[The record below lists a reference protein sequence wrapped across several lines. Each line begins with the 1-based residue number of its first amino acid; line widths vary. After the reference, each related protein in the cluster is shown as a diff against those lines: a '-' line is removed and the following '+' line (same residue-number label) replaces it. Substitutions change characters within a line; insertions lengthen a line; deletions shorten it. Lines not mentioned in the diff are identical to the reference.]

1 MNGREK
7 QIFDLLCEHG
17 DLSIQQLS
25 QLLEVSPSS
34 VRRDLN
40 EMSEHRFI
48 QRTHGGATLSNVVSY
63 NPLPIHKPPVLVAE
77 ARAIAH
83 QALQLIERGD
93 VIGMS
98 GGRICTELALHMRLL
113 EGITVVTN
121 AVNIAAE
128 LVALPGIQVMLTGGN
143 LDPRSF
149 ELIGKAPAMVL
160 EGVRLHKFFV
170 GADGITVEHGLTNH
184 SEAVALVARE
194 FIKHS
199 DQTILLADSSKFTR
213 SNLTKVA
220 DVSEISTMVTSD
232 YTSSAVIQQFETA
245 GIQCQVAKCA
255 RAHREKSHVTP
266 H

>member
-25 QLLEVSPSS
+25 ELLAVSPSS

-63 NPLPIHKPPVLVAE
+63 NPLPIHKPSVLVEE

-93 VIGMS
+93 VVGMS

-121 AVNIAAE
+121 AVNVAAE

-160 EGVRLHKFFV
+160 EGVRMHKYFV
-170 GADGITVEHGLTNH
+170 GTDGITLEHGMTNH
-184 SEAVALVARE
+184 SEAVATVARE

-220 DVSEISTMVTSD
+220 DVSEFSMIVTSD
-232 YTSSAVIQQFETA
+232 CTPRATVKQFELA
-245 GIQCQVAKCA
+245 GVKCLVAKCE
-255 RAHREKSHVTP
+255 RER
-266 H
+266 

>member
-1 MNGREK
+1 MKGREK

-25 QLLEVSPSS
+25 EFLGVSPSS
-34 VRRDLN
+34 VRRDLG

-48 QRTHGGATLSNVVSY
+48 QRTHGGATLSDVVSY
-63 NPLPIHKPPVLVAE
+63 NPLPIHKPPVLAEE

-98 GGRICTELALHMRLL
+98 GGRICTELALHMRML

-121 AVNIAAE
+121 AINVAAE
-128 LVALPGIQVMLTGGN
+128 LVALPGIQVMATGGYI
-143 LDPRSF
+143 DPRSF
-149 ELIGKAPAMVL
+149 ELIGKASATNL
-160 EGVRLHKFFV
+160 EGVRMHKYFV
-170 GADGITVEHGLTNH
+170 GTDGITVEYGLSNH

-194 FIKHS
+194 FVKHS
-199 DQTILLADSSKFTR
+199 DQTMVLADSSKFKR

-220 DVSEISTMVTSD
+220 DVSEISTLITSD
-232 YTSSAVIQQFETA
+232 RTPKNILDQFRTA
-245 GIQCQVAKCA
+245 GVKCVVAKCA
-255 RAHREKSHVTP
+255 RCGKE
-266 H
+266 

>member
-1 MNGREK
+1 VNGREK
-7 QIFDLLCEHG
+7 QIFDFLCEHG

-25 QLLEVSPSS
+25 ELLNVSPSS

-48 QRTHGGATLSNVVSY
+48 QRTHGGATLANVVSY
-63 NPLPIHKPPVLVAE
+63 NPLPIHKPLVVVDE
-77 ARAIAH
+77 ARAVAH
-83 QALQLIERGD
+83 QALQLIARGD
-93 VIGMS
+93 VIGLS

-160 EGVRLHKFFV
+160 EGVRLHKYFV
-170 GADGITVEHGLTNH
+170 GTDGITVEHGMTNH

-220 DVSEISTMVTSD
+220 DVSEISTIVTSD
-232 YTSSAVIQQFETA
+232 CTPRATIKQFESV
-245 GIQCQVAKCA
+245 GMKCLVAKCA
-255 RAHREKSHVTP
+255 RDNR
-266 H
+266 